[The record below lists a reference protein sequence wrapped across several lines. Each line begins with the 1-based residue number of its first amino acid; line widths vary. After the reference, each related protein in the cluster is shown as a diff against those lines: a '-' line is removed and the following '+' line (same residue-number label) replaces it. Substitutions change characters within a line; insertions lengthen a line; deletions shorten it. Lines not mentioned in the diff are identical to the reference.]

1 MIELEE
7 DVRLIRRNLAKGFVS
22 NDEVNERL
30 AKLPDV
36 ADRGEWITIDVDDE
50 TETETEGESDG

>member
-22 NDEVNERL
+22 REEVKKNL
-30 AKLPDV
+30 DALPDV
-36 ADRGEWITIDVDDE
+36 AERGEWITIEDDKADGAE
-50 TETETEGESDG
+50 ESNDG

>member
-22 NDEVNERL
+22 REEVKSKL
-30 AKLPDV
+30 DALPDV
-36 ADRGEWITIDVDDE
+36 AERGEWITIEDE
-50 TETETEGESDG
+50 ETDGESNDG